1 MGQSRSSDVG
11 INLGRIKVTFG
22 LSSSEQYRLSEVLR
36 AIMETLCP
44 KLLDAVLAHLA
55 VGDYPCSARFAV
67 PDDASRRAVLTAR
80 QVTRCFRDSKTL
92 EDLFVAVLEETLF
105 RWYDYQ
111 MPRLLRVSWSRYG
124 SRISTLSLCGM
135 SCLH

>member
-1 MGQSRSSDVG
+1 M
-11 INLGRIKVTFG
+11 TFR

-55 VGDYPCSARFAV
+55 VGDYHFSARFAV
-67 PDDASRRAVLTAR
+67 
-80 QVTRCFRDSKTL
+80 Q
-92 EDLFVAVLEETLF
+92 DLFVAVLEETPF

-111 MPRLLRVSWSRYG
+111 MPRLMQAFRSRYG

-135 SCLH
+135 NFSPLSYDTNIVLGFGHLVIPARVQEPAESNAKGSICELRTAD